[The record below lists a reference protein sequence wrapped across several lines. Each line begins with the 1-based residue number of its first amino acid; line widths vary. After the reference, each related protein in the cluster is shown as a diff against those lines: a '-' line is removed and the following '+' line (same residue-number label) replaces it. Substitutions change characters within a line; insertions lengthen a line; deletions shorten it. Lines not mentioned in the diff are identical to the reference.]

1 MVNQRLQEKIIK
13 IRDYFKKNDIKYKKL
28 SHNKEKIIII
38 FNDTDVEKFEEYFL
52 NKDNDINYFYNNY
65 RSYEMDYSIENN
77 LVSIKYS
84 KFGIIEIKNSSLNES

>member
-38 FNDTDVEKFEEYFL
+38 FNDTDVEKFEEYLFSFSINL
-52 NKDNDINYFYNNY
+52 NRQIINLFY
-65 RSYEMDYSIENN
+65 
-77 LVSIKYS
+77 
-84 KFGIIEIKNSSLNES
+84 